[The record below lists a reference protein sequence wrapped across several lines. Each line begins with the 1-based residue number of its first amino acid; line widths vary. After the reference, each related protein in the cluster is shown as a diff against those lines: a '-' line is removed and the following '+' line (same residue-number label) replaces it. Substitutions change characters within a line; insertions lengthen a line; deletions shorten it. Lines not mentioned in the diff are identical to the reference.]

1 MNILIPLLPQTIDY
15 IRLGR
20 ITHLYVDDFKKEY
33 KKLKKVPD
41 KVHVLLYSV
50 YPVNKIVG
58 CVGISKIVMTR
69 PIEAW
74 RYSSNYSGISEKDF
88 FEKYGESK
96 NIFVFYIEQ
105 YTEFEE
111 KISMPEDFIEPKN
124 YLKMNNFKT
133 PPTGLEPVT

>member
-1 MNILIPLLPQTIDY
+1 MNLLISLLPQTIDY

-33 KKLKKVPD
+33 KNLKRNPD
-41 KVHVLLYSV
+41 KVYVLLYSV

-58 CVGISKIVMTR
+58 YVGISKIIMTR

-74 RYSSNYSGISEKDF
+74 KYSSNYSGISKKDF
-88 FEKYGESK
+88 FEKYGGNK

-105 YTEFEE
+105 YNEFEE
-111 KISMPEDFIEPKN
+111 KISVSENFIEPKN
-124 YLKMNNFKT
+124 YLKINNFKT